1 MARSH
6 LFASLS
12 SATLVAATVLAATLS
27 AAAADMKP
35 AVLAGHAVLPAKTA
49 ATPPADAPDALK
61 VSGKFTTRNDPAR
74 ITAAPAADQPLPM
87 DGQPVQ
93 GFSGIRALGDGTYLV
108 LTDNGFGAK
117 ANSEDAMLMVH
128 VVKPDFGAGTVEIV
142 KTTFLSDPDKKVPF
156 AIAMEGTAERYLT
169 GADFDL
175 EGVQPVGDLLFIG
188 EEFGPYVIAVERE
201 TGKVVSVQETKVG
214 DLLVQSPDHYRVSTP
229 AAPDAKAPAF
239 NLKRSKGY
247 EGFAASV
254 DGTKLYPLLEGP
266 LFVDGAYETVNGV
279 EALRIFEYDVAT
291 RAFTGAWWHY
301 PLEAN
306 GNAIGDFN
314 MIDATRGM
322 VIERDNGEGD
332 VELACKDGATEG
344 CHKQPALFKRVY
356 MIDFSGVE
364 SGGAVKKVAGID
376 LMAIDDPNGLARQG
390 NRDDKTFRMPF
401 VTIENVDKVDDTH
414 IIVANDN
421 NYPFSKGRSVS
432 AEDDNEFVL
441 LAVPEFLAAKAE

>member
-1 MARSH
+1 MVRS
-6 LFASLS
+6 LLLASLS
-12 SATLVAATVLAATLS
+12 LAAVAAATLPT
-27 AAAADMKP
+27 AAADMKP

-49 ATPPADAPDALK
+49 TTPPADAPEALTI
-61 VSGKFTTRNDPAR
+61 SGKFTTPRDPAR
-74 ITAAPAADQPLPM
+74 ITAAPSADQPLPM
-87 DGQPVQ
+87 AGQPVQ
-93 GFSGIRALGDGTYLV
+93 GFSGIKALGDGTYLV
-108 LTDNGFGAK
+108 LTDNGFGGK
-117 ANSEDAMLMVH
+117 PNSEDAMLMFH
-128 VVKPDFGAGTVEIV
+128 VVKPDFAAGTVEIL
-142 KTTFLSDPDKKVPF
+142 KTTFISDPDKKVPF

-175 EGVQPVGDLLFIG
+175 EGFQPIGDLLYIG
-188 EEFGPYVIAVERE
+188 EEFGPYLITVDRE
-201 TGKVVSVQETKVG
+201 TGKVMSFQETKVG

-229 AAPDAKAPAF
+229 AAPDAAAPTF

-247 EGFAASV
+247 EGFAASP
-254 DGTKLYPLLEGP
+254 DGTKLYPMLEGP
-266 LFVDGAYETVNGV
+266 LFVDGAYETVDGV

-291 RAFTGAWWHY
+291 KAFTGTWWHY

-306 GNAIGDFN
+306 GHAIGDFN
-314 MIDATRGM
+314 MIDATRAM

-332 VELACKDGATEG
+332 VELACKDGATTG

-356 MIDFSGVE
+356 MIDLSGVAP
-364 SGGAVKKVAGID
+364 GGAVKKVAGID
-376 LMAIDDPNGLARQG
+376 LMAIDDTDGLARQG

-432 AEDDNEFVL
+432 AEDDNEFIL
-441 LAVPEFLAAKAE
+441 LSVPDFLAAKAE